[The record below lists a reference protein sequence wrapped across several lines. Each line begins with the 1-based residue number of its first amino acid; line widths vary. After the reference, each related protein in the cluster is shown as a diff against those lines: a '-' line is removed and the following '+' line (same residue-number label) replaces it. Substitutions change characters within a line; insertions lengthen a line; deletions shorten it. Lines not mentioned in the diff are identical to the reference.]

1 MGLFDKFKKIEK
13 KQFWTIRLDNNEYDI
28 EHPDEFF
35 INFDGALTDL
45 EMGELPF
52 IVLSPPSPIN
62 GICFLQV
69 AQNENSL
76 MHVEAGMIE
85 SQKNNNVKVLY
96 KENLS
101 TGEVLDTFILFFG
114 KGELNISGWK
124 ELE

>member
-35 INFDGALTDL
+35 INFDAALTDL

-85 SQKNNNVKVLY
+85 SQKKQ
-96 KENLS
+96 
-101 TGEVLDTFILFFG
+101 
-114 KGELNISGWK
+114 
-124 ELE
+124 